1 MKYDVAIIGGGPAG
15 MMSAGRAG
23 ELGARVILLEKN
35 NNLGSKL
42 LITGKGRCNITNNTD
57 ENRELIKR
65 FGKNGRFL
73 YSALHK
79 FGVNE
84 IIDFFEKR
92 GVKTKVERGN
102 RIFPESDKAQD
113 VLDVLINY
121 LKESKVGIK
130 TNAEVKKII
139 KKDHKIEKI
148 ILIGGREII
157 ADKFV
162 ICTGG
167 KSYPATGST
176 GDAYKWLKQLGHN
189 IIEPRPSLAPVIAKE
204 KIVKDLEGL
213 SLKNVEISIFEKGK
227 KIDSRFGE
235 AIFTADGLS
244 GPIILDLSKR
254 IGEELPGDIELK
266 IDFKPALD
274 FKTLDQRVQK
284 DFQERSNKLFRN
296 SLDNL
301 LPQKIIPVIVKLSKI
316 DSEKKVNLI
325 TKEERKR
332 LLHLLKEFT
341 LSVKSL
347 YGYDKAII
355 TAGGVDLKEVDPQ
368 TMKSKIVDN
377 LYFAGEVLDLD
388 GPTGGYNLQ
397 VCWSTGF
404 VAGEG
409 VVD

>member
-332 LLHLLKEFT
+332 LLHLL
-341 LSVKSL
+341 
-347 YGYDKAII
+347 
-355 TAGGVDLKEVDPQ
+355 
-368 TMKSKIVDN
+368 
-377 LYFAGEVLDLD
+377 
-388 GPTGGYNLQ
+388 
-397 VCWSTGF
+397 
-404 VAGEG
+404 
-409 VVD
+409 